1 MIKITNE
8 TFNLEEEFSKIN
20 SISNGGYSFFL
31 GTVREDLKD
40 IEGIFLECYEN
51 LALKQ
56 LTKIR
61 NQAIE
66 NWNLNDCLIVHR
78 IGKLSLGD
86 KIVLII
92 TSSSHREN
100 AIRSCEFVID
110 NLKVNAAFWK
120 FNIFQGNEKPVSY
133 KEKDLKKFLK
143 WSELIKI

>member
-1 MIKITNE
+1 M
-8 TFNLEEEFSKIN
+8 FH
-20 SISNGGYSFFL
+20 
-31 GTVREDLKD
+31 
-40 IEGIFLECYEN
+40 
-51 LALKQ
+51 
-56 LTKIR
+56 
-61 NQAIE
+61 E